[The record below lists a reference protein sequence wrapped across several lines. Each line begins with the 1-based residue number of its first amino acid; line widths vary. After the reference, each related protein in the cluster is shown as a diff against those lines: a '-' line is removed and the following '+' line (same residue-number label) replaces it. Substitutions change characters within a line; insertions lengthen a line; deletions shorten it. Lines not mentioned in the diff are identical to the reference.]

1 MPLMKTKITKKQL
14 TRDYMTIFERADEML
29 LEHKDGYF
37 YPDFDEL
44 EKTLEE
50 LSGQSFYK
58 RWDRPAPKEVKLS
71 KQLGHLTVKQKQNGK
86 NINPFDKICNCFA
99 RLPLIFEFIFYF
111 SE

>member
-1 MPLMKTKITKKQL
+1 MKTKITKKQL
-14 TRDYMTIFERADEML
+14 TRDFMTLFEKADEML

-50 LSGQSFYK
+50 LTGQSFYK

-86 NINPFDKICNCFA
+86 NIN
-99 RLPLIFEFIFYF
+99 
-111 SE
+111 

>member
-1 MPLMKTKITKKQL
+1 MKTKITKKQL

-50 LSGQSFYK
+50 LTGQSFYK
-58 RWDRPAPKEVKLS
+58 RWDRPTPAEERLKTAKS
-71 KQLGHLTVKQKQNGK
+71 LGHTLEKVTNKHYGK
-86 NINPFDKICNCFA
+86 NIN
-99 RLPLIFEFIFYF
+99 
-111 SE
+111 